1 MHKIDFLQYFF
12 SKSEVIDMEWKTLQ
26 SKVYGLNLND
36 LIKEEFLKKLNEEFE
51 NKDIDIISLQIA
63 IRDKLED
70 PSDEVKVDVISLSN
84 NTIEDTLLN
93 NTIVDVNDYENFDKI
108 KKVLD
113 R

>member
-1 MHKIDFLQYFF
+1 
-12 SKSEVIDMEWKTLQ
+12 MEWKTLQ

-36 LIKEEFLKKLNEEFE
+36 LIKEEFLKKLNGEFE

-93 NTIVDVNDYENFDKI
+93 NTIVDVNDSENFDKI

-113 R
+113 G

>member
-1 MHKIDFLQYFF
+1 
-12 SKSEVIDMEWKTLQ
+12 MEWKTLQ

-36 LIKEEFLKKLNEEFE
+36 LIKEEFLKKLNGEFE

-93 NTIVDVNDYENFDKI
+93 NTIVDVNDSANFDKI

-113 R
+113 G

>member
-1 MHKIDFLQYFF
+1 
-12 SKSEVIDMEWKTLQ
+12 MEWKTLQ

-36 LIKEEFLKKLNEEFE
+36 LINEEFLKKLNGEFE

-93 NTIVDVNDYENFDKI
+93 NTIVDVNDSENFNKI

-113 R
+113 G